1 MQLGIKYS
9 ITAQRDNDQERD
21 TVYDKRRLTTI
32 TKDGGLRNSDTS
44 RNRGR
49 EGEVVLRD
57 GGSAVAPEC
66 ALCHMHS
73 LGDSPRH
80 SAADCSARVPKVLP
94 TEELEGVL
102 AGLITAVSPEPVD
115 CAAVVYDVEEP
126 QELGSMAHA
135 TAVKVATSC
144 LVLSRALRLCRGS
157 WSPGVGSSGK
167 TRHHGPP
174 PCISLEGFLA
184 RWGSRA
190 RSRVFI
196 K

>member
-1 MQLGIKYS
+1 MAGKARSSCAMGGAQWRRS
-9 ITAQRDNDQERD
+9 ARSATCTRWATAR
-21 TVYDKRRLTTI
+21 
-32 TKDGGLRNSDTS
+32 
-44 RNRGR
+44 
-49 EGEVVLRD
+49 
-57 GGSAVAPEC
+57 
-66 ALCHMHS
+66 
-73 LGDSPRH
+73 
-80 SAADCSARVPKVLP
+80 AAAWPIAARVPKELP
-94 TEELEGVL
+94 TAELEGVL